1 MNTAKCT
8 KNCQTPSSTTTAN
21 SINSIENSNGK
32 VMSPVTATSNSNCN
46 TDLLEMYDC
55 LPSPEC
61 PNSPNVTMAGSPR
74 GRNIH
79 HKLFFI
85 IYIDYLYKLIQTIIL
100 QI

>member
-21 SINSIENSNGK
+21 TNNSNGK
-32 VMSPVTATSNSNCN
+32 IMSSVTATSNSNCN

-74 GRNIH
+74 GKSLSYYKYLIN
-79 HKLFFI
+79 KN
-85 IYIDYLYKLIQTIIL
+85 YIL
-100 QI
+100 